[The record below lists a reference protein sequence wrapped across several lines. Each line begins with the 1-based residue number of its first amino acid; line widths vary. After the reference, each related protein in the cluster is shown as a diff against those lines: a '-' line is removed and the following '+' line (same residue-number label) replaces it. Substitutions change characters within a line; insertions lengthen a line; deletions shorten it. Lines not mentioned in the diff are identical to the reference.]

1 MVEMNVV
8 GICGTPRE
16 NGNTKILLES
26 ALQETGEAFEMV
38 ELAKTEI
45 KPCNGCM
52 DCSKGRTCPIE
63 DGMKPLYQK
72 LAAADLIFVATP
84 TYFSAPTAQTKAFMD
99 RCLPFF
105 FDKKLAGKIGA
116 SLIISASDGHEHNAA
131 ALREFF
137 EQLGM
142 FYAGSAHAKA
152 SEPRDVK
159 RDLKGLREAAELAV
173 KAKELRTLTKR

>member
-1 MVEMNVV
+1 MNVI

-26 ALQETGEAFEMV
+26 ALQETGEQTELI
-38 ELAKTEI
+38 ELAKTEV
-45 KPCNGCM
+45 KPCNACM
-52 DCSKGRTCPIE
+52 DCAKGRTCPIE

-72 LAAADLIFVATP
+72 LAAADIIFIATP

-105 FDKKLAGKIGA
+105 FDRKLAGKVGA

-142 FYAGSAHAKA
+142 FYSGSAHARA

-159 RDLKGLREAAELAV
+159 RDLKGLREAGELAV
-173 KAKELRTLTKR
+173 KAKEMRALTKR

>member
-1 MVEMNVV
+1 MNVI

-16 NGNTKILLES
+16 NGNTKILLET
-26 ALQETGEAFEMV
+26 ALQAAGGGELV
-38 ELAKTEI
+38 ELAKTEV
-45 KPCNGCM
+45 KPCNACM
-52 DCSKGRTCPIE
+52 DCHKGRVCPIE
-63 DGMKPLYQK
+63 DGMKPLYAK

-99 RCLPFF
+99 RCLPFYW
-105 FDKKLAGKIGA
+105 DRKLEGKVAA
-116 SLIISASDGHEHNAA
+116 SFIVSAEDGQEHCAA

-137 EQLGM
+137 DGLGM

-159 RDLKGLREAAELAV
+159 RDLKGLRAAGELAE
-173 KAKELRTLTKR
+173 KAKALSERTKR